1 MGSWRK
7 LPSDDLGRELLR
19 NRLRQRFDVFHAGFC
34 VQYLPL
40 AYTRAVRMDDSCIEN
55 ANRRLL
61 ALLSA
66 ARPMLVDVRQARDVI
81 PGLGAYDLLHAG
93 PPLVA
98 TPERLSKPAFRLSST
113 RGLHTAQQALARSA
127 QGTDACRWNAFT
139 RLSPPSELNR
149 IFG

>member
-93 PPLVA
+93 PPLVQDDA
-98 TPERLSKPAFRLSST
+98 VCGALDGAI
-113 RGLHTAQQALARSA
+113 RGTLILDGA
-127 QGTDACRWNAFT
+127 
-139 RLSPPSELNR
+139 PSMPSV
-149 IFG
+149 GS